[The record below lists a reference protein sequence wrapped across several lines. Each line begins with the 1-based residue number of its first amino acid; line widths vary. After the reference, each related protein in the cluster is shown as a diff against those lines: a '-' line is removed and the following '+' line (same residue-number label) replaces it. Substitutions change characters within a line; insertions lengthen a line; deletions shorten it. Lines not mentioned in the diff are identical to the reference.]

1 MVDTIQ
7 LPREFKEFI
16 ALLNSE
22 KVDYLLVGG
31 WALALHGHPRY
42 TGDIDIWIRPSLQ
55 NAEAM
60 IRVLRRFGFASRQFD
75 PEAFVKPDN
84 IFRFGFPPMQVD
96 IINTIAGVDFAE
108 CFENRLTVEAEDVP
122 VNVICVEDFKKNKI
136 ASGRPQDLADAE
148 CVTRKTKTHHC

>member
-16 ALLNSE
+16 ALLNAE
-22 KVDYLLVGG
+22 KVDYLLIGG

-42 TGDIDIWIRPSLQ
+42 TGDMDIWIRPTLE

-60 IRVLRRFGFASRQFD
+60 IRVLRQFGFSSKKFD
-75 PEAFVKPDN
+75 PEAFIKEEN

-96 IINTIAGVDFAE
+96 IINTIPGVDFAS
-108 CFENRLTVEAEDVP
+108 CYENRLVVEAESVP
-122 VNVICVEDFKKNKI
+122 INVIGLDDFKKNKI
-136 ASGRPQDLADAE
+136 ASGRPKDITDADS
-148 CVTRKTKTHHC
+148 VTREKS

>member
-16 ALLNSE
+16 ALLNAE

-42 TGDIDIWIRPSLQ
+42 TGDMDIWIRPTLE

-60 IRVLRRFGFASRQFD
+60 IRVLRQFGFKSKNFD
-75 PEAFVKPDN
+75 PQAFTKPEN

-96 IINTIAGVDFAE
+96 IINTIPGVDFAE
-108 CFENRLTVEAEDVP
+108 CYENRIIVKAEDTP
-122 VNVICVEDFKKNKI
+122 INVICVEDFKKNKI
-136 ASGRPQDLADAE
+136 ASGRPKDIADAE
-148 CVTRKTKTHHC
+148 YVTRKKTHRN

>member
-16 ALLNSE
+16 ALFGAE

-42 TGDIDIWIRPSLQ
+42 TGDMEIWIRPTLE
-55 NAEAM
+55 NVEAL
-60 IRVLRRFGFASRQFD
+60 IRVLRQFGFKSKNFD
-75 PEAFVKPDN
+75 PQAFTKEEN

-96 IINTIAGVDFAE
+96 IINTIAGVDFAA
-108 CFENRLTVEAEDVP
+108 CFENRLIVKAEDTP
-122 VNVICVEDFKKNKI
+122 INVISLEDFKKNKLS
-136 ASGRPQDLADAE
+136 SGRPQDLADAQS
-148 CVTRKTKTHHC
+148 VTRKKS

>member
-1 MVDTIQ
+1 MVNTIQ

-42 TGDIDIWIRPSLQ
+42 TGDMDIWIRPTLE
-55 NAEAM
+55 NAEAL
-60 IRVLRRFGFASRQFD
+60 IRALRLFGFSSREFD
-75 PEAFVKPDN
+75 PQAFTKEEN

-96 IINTIAGVDFAE
+96 IINTIAGVDFAA
-108 CFENRLTVEAEDVP
+108 CYENRLIVEAEDTP
-122 VNVICVEDFKKNKI
+122 INFIGLEDFKKNKI
-136 ASGRPQDLADAE
+136 ASGRPQDLVDAE
-148 CVTRKTKTHHC
+148 SVTPKKNTHRS